1 VVEVTPSY
9 SWSALISGE
18 SKAQT
23 GEGTTFQVYVCDQ
36 NVLTSSLVVK
46 NISTRS
52 TDAGALSVKVIKGDA
67 RCGSDFDTIVVTG
80 KEAPEAGS
88 VNYFV
93 SGKTA
98 SRFDFRYDF
107 SVTVLP
113 N

>member
-1 VVEVTPSY
+1 
-9 SWSALISGE
+9 LISGE

>member
-1 VVEVTPSY
+1 
-9 SWSALISGE
+9 
-18 SKAQT
+18 
-23 GEGTTFQVYVCDQ
+23 
-36 NVLTSSLVVK
+36 
-46 NISTRS
+46 
-52 TDAGALSVKVIKGDA
+52 VIKGDA